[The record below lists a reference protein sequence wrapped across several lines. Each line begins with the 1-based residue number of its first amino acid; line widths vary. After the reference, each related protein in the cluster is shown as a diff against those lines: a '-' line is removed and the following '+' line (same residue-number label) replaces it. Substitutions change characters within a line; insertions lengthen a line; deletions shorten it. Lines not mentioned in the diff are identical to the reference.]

1 MIIGT
6 HKTSIFTEPN
16 LAGLDTTKVIFHNTA
31 VVQYNSQTILLNT
44 LGWET
49 PTTKKRMNQTSEQF
63 NLGFRVFQK
72 NWDWFVE
79 FNGIVKKF
87 DGDTITIH
95 RNGFGWENN
104 SN

>member
-31 VVQYNSQTILLNT
+31 VVQFNSQTILLNT
-44 LGWET
+44 GGWDT
-49 PTTKKRMNQTSEQF
+49 PTTKKRMNQTSDQF

>member
-1 MIIGT
+1 
-6 HKTSIFTEPN
+6 
-16 LAGLDTTKVIFHNTA
+16 
-31 VVQYNSQTILLNT
+31 
-44 LGWET
+44 
-49 PTTKKRMNQTSEQF
+49 MNQTSEQF

-87 DGDTITIH
+87 EGDTITIH